1 MELVSEQDAQA
12 QQDAQ
17 GQAAEGQG
25 GGLPHGSTPLRR
37 LLIWPIRFYRYFLSP
52 WIGQSCRFTPTC
64 SVYTMEAI
72 ETHGAG
78 AGVYLGFKRICRC
91 HPFSPGGLDP
101 VPPVPGAAGRRTVDT
116 SSTDHSTSKPP
127 V

>member
-1 MELVSEQDAQA
+1 MELVSKQDAEA
-12 QQDAQ
+12 
-17 GQAAEGQG
+17 
-25 GGLPHGSTPLRR
+25 LRGSTPLRR
-37 LLIWPIRFYRYFLSP
+37 LLIWPIRFYRFFLSP

-72 ETHGAG
+72 ERHGAG
-78 AGVYLGFKRICRC
+78 AGVYLGIKRICRC

-101 VPPVPGAAGRRTVDT
+101 VPPVKGAGGRRTGDT
-116 SSTDHSTSKPP
+116 SSSDHSTSKPP